1 MRVLSKSKLLAYRQ
15 CHRRLWLEERHPE
28 LNEDVGGTQ
37 QTFEIGHQVGDVA
50 RRLYDP
56 EDKGVLVDSRKG
68 DIEASSAQTRDAIKQ
83 STPVFEAGFT
93 AGGVSAFSDIVL
105 PVKRTGEL
113 AWRIVDVK
121 SSTKLKDYYRDDVA
135 VQAFV
140 ARAAGLR
147 LDSIS
152 IAHIDSAFVYEGDG
166 DYDGLLVESNLTA
179 ETFKRHREVQNWVAE
194 AQSILEGQVE
204 PSIRTGRHCSEP
216 YECGFQRHCRSGE
229 PQARY
234 PASLL
239 PHVQAKALRAFLDQD
254 KVVELQDIPDEL
266 LNERQ
271 RLVKSHTLADSIFFD
286 RAGATADL
294 APHRLPAYFLDFE
307 TIQFTVPIWKGTR
320 PYQQIP
326 FQFSVHVLP
335 KNELIE
341 HYGFREAHNNYV
353 AGHLSQGECL
363 TAYFGRPM
371 ALVPPF
377 LGT

>member
-113 AWRIVDVK
+113 AWRIVEVK

-140 ARAAGLR
+140 QHDPRQNLARFGPAQ
-147 LDSIS
+147 
-152 IAHIDSAFVYEGDG
+152 IA
-166 DYDGLLVESNLTA
+166 T
-179 ETFKRHREVQNWVAE
+179 
-194 AQSILEGQVE
+194 
-204 PSIRTGRHCSEP
+204 
-216 YECGFQRHCRSGE
+216 
-229 PQARY
+229 
-234 PASLL
+234 
-239 PHVQAKALRAFLDQD
+239 
-254 KVVELQDIPDEL
+254 
-266 LNERQ
+266 
-271 RLVKSHTLADSIFFD
+271 
-286 RAGATADL
+286 
-294 APHRLPAYFLDFE
+294 
-307 TIQFTVPIWKGTR
+307 
-320 PYQQIP
+320 
-326 FQFSVHVLP
+326 
-335 KNELIE
+335 
-341 HYGFREAHNNYV
+341 
-353 AGHLSQGECL
+353 
-363 TAYFGRPM
+363 
-371 ALVPPF
+371 
-377 LGT
+377 